1 MRHRGDEEPFSPS
14 CEKILQENF
23 VMWLKVNFY
32 PTILFLGRFAFHLFK
47 VKQLQAHSQK
57 LKIEKKAA
65 VSHPILFQPFSSGNQ
80 FFKTVL

>member
-1 MRHRGDEEPFSPS
+1 
-14 CEKILQENF
+14 
-23 VMWLKVNFY
+23 MWLKVNFY

>member
-14 CEKILQENF
+14 CEEILQENF

-32 PTILFLGRFAFHLFK
+32 LTILFLGRFAFHLFK

-65 VSHPILFQPFSSGNQ
+65 VSHPILFQPFSSGEQ
-80 FFKTVL
+80 FF